1 MHAAVAHLAAVW
13 LLGLVLVCGA
23 MLVRARSG
31 AVRILLVD
39 LVTMLLVGLLV
50 LRAGSDRAVH
60 YADVGLVVALL
71 SFVGTLAAARF
82 LGRGRLFG

>member
-1 MHAAVAHLAAVW
+1 MHGTVVQLAAIW
-13 LLGLVLVCGA
+13 LIGLVVVCGA
-23 MLVRARSG
+23 LIVRTRSG

-50 LRAGSDRAVH
+50 LRAGADRAVH
-60 YADVGLVVALL
+60 YIDVALVVALL